1 MVAPEENKKSVS
13 ELIAELSELT
23 SGYIRQEI
31 KSTVE
36 HSVARPLR
44 NAGRWVAL
52 ALAASTLITLA
63 AIFLAVGAFQL
74 LAEIVGATWIA
85 YLIIGGV
92 LLVAGLGTAIA
103 MTIGK
108 EKDEG

>member
-1 MVAPEENKKSVS
+1 MAPEENKKSVS
-13 ELIAELSELT
+13 ELATEVLELT

-36 HSVARPLR
+36 HSLARPIR
-44 NAGRWVAL
+44 RAGRWAAL
-52 ALAASTLITLA
+52 AMAASTLFALA

-74 LAEIVGATWIA
+74 LAELVGAAWIA

-92 LLVAGLGTAIA
+92 LLAVGIGTVVA
-103 MTIGK
+103 MVKGK
-108 EKDEG
+108 DGNE